1 MKYVFAQNRRQFLLG
16 VGGASL
22 ALPILPSL
30 LRVPKAEAQALA
42 AQKYFAYMELPHG
55 AVVQTEAFPADSMA
69 TEMKSYAGFTV
80 RRGVLPST
88 ATNGEVQLSGVLRA
102 PSTLLTP
109 GLLAKMNVIRGVDL
123 THYPGHGSGQS
134 LGNFGDMAGGSISD
148 GDWARPTIDQI
159 MAWAP
164 SFYGNTTVTERAIVV
179 GEISWANSNP
189 AAHTG
194 AVQRVSQS
202 APNNVALF
210 DKLFGSLT
218 PTGSGGA
225 PPPPNTLLVDKVVA
239 NYQRLISSGKL
250 SSVDQK
256 RIDDHLQRVFEL
268 QKRLSRPTQSFGMIP
283 PRPGMSSSSDGYDV
297 DPAAQVAK
305 INLWTDIAAAAFSVG
320 ASRIFTANLNETF
333 SDYVGDWHDLAHS
346 SEAARTAKFVKANQ
360 NFFSGVFAEFA
371 RKLDAISMGDG
382 TTLLDASL
390 ISWAHESG
398 SVSHNGTGLPLIT
411 FGSARGFLKTGQYLD
426 LRNLNKQLPKATV
439 GTEDGPSTAEASW
452 HGLAWHQWLGTA
464 LQAMGVP
471 KTEYAGLSG
480 GSAYPDLH
488 PGDLKDFS
496 PDPTARYPGTETP
509 YTDAVYA
516 AAGEVLPWMG

>member
-16 VGGASL
+16 LGGASL

-30 LRVPKAEAQALA
+30 LRMPKAEAQALA

-55 AVVQTEAFPADSMA
+55 AVVQTQAFPPDSMA
-69 TEMKSYAGFTV
+69 TEMKSYAGFNL

-88 ATNGEVQLSGVLRA
+88 ATNGDVQLSGVLRA

-134 LGNFGDMAGGSISD
+134 LGNYGDIVGGAIGD
-148 GDWARPTIDQI
+148 GDFTRPTIDQI

-164 SFYGNTTVTERAIVV
+164 SFYGSTAVTERAIVL

-202 APNNVALF
+202 APTNVALF
-210 DKLFGSLT
+210 DKLFGSQT
-218 PTGSGGA
+218 QTGSGGA

-268 QKRLSRPTQSFGMIP
+268 QKKLSQPKQSFGTIP
-283 PRPGMSSSSDGYDV
+283 PRPGTATVDSSSDGYDV
-297 DPAAQVAK
+297 DPAAQVAN
-305 INLWTDIAAAAFSVG
+305 INLWTDIVAAAFSVG
-320 ASRIFTANLNETF
+320 ASRIFTANLMETF
-333 SDYVGDWHDLAHS
+333 SNYVGDWHDLAHS
-346 SEAARTAKFVKANQ
+346 SEADRTATYVKANQ
-360 NFFSGVFAEFA
+360 LFFSGVFAELA

-390 ISWAHESG
+390 ISWGHESG
-398 SVSHNGTGLPLIT
+398 SNSHFGTGMPLIT

-426 LRNLNKQLPKATV
+426 FRNLNKQLINP
-439 GTEDGPSTAEASW
+439 PFEASW

-464 LQAMGVP
+464 LQAVGVP
-471 KTEYAGLSG
+471 KTEYAGLTG
-480 GSAYPDLH
+480 GSAYPDIR
-488 PGDLKDFS
+488 PGDLSDLL
-496 PDPTARYPGTETP
+496 PGDPGGRYPGTEAP

-516 AAGEVLPWMG
+516 AAGELLPWMG

>member
-80 RRGVLPST
+80 RRGALPST
-88 ATNGEVQLSGVLRA
+88 PTNGEVQLSGMLRA

-109 GLLAKMNVIRGVDL
+109 GLLAKMNVIRGVDI

-134 LGNFGDMAGGSISD
+134 LGNFGDVTGGVAAD
-148 GDWARPTIDQI
+148 GGPGPSSPTIDQV

-164 SFYGNTTVTERAIVV
+164 SFYGNTTVAERVIVV
-179 GEISWANSNP
+179 GDISWANSNP

-194 AVQRVSQS
+194 AIQRVSQS
-202 APNNVALF
+202 APTNVALF
-210 DKLFGSLT
+210 DKLFGSQT
-218 PTGSGGA
+218 QTGSGSA

-268 QKRLSRPTQSFGMIP
+268 QKKLSQPTQSFGMIP
-283 PRPGMSSSSDGYDV
+283 PRPGMTTVDSSSDGYDV
-297 DPAAQVAK
+297 DPAAQVAN

-320 ASRIFTANLNETF
+320 ASRIFTANLTETF

-346 SEAARTAKFVKANQ
+346 SEADRTAQYVKANQ
-360 NFFSGVFAEFA
+360 TFFSGVFAEFA

-398 SVSHNGTGLPLIT
+398 SNSHYGTGLPLIT
-411 FGSARGFLKTGQYLD
+411 FGSARGALKTGQYLD
-426 LRNLNKQLPKATV
+426 FRNLNKQLPKTATR
-439 GTEDGPSTAEASW
+439 EASW

-464 LQAMGVP
+464 LQAVGVP
-471 KTEYAGLSG
+471 KTEYTGLSG
-480 GSAYPDLH
+480 GSAYPDFRPADLNDLLA
-488 PGDLKDFS
+488 GDMD
-496 PDPTARYPGTETP
+496 ARYPGTETP